1 MLLMGLSPIDME
13 ERRLPTI
20 KDIMISTVITID
32 AKKTIYDA
40 ARIMGEKR
48 IGSVVV
54 TKDLKAVGIFTE
66 RDLLTKA
73 IANDIDLK
81 NTKVESCMS
90 SPLITIDE
98 ETPLKDAIILM
109 ASRGIMRLPITMR
122 GELVGIVTGMEI
134 FNFLS
139 LFMESLL

>member
-1 MLLMGLSPIDME
+1 
-13 ERRLPTI
+13 
-20 KDIMISTVITID
+20 MISPVIIID
-32 AKKTIYDA
+32 AEKTIYDA

-48 IGSVVV
+48 IGSVIV
-54 TKDLKAVGIFTE
+54 TKDSKTVGIFTE
-66 RDLLTKA
+66 RDLLTKV
-73 IANDIDLK
+73 IANDINLK
-81 NTKVESCMS
+81 STKVSACMS

-109 ASRGIMRLPITMR
+109 ASRGIMRLPITMK